1 MRELLLEQAQL
12 DLGMRKI
19 LSRARTA
26 NHSHLK
32 SGVLAKVPTTSKNI
46 SINIQKKLLWSHTSV
61 HPKNT

>member
-32 SGVLAKVPTTSKNI
+32 SGVLAKVPTTSK
-46 SINIQKKLLWSHTSV
+46 KHF
-61 HPKNT
+61 H